1 MLPDTETI
9 ASVQHSD
16 EENASYHQISTYV
29 LEFFAAITN
38 YRKMLLDSCI
48 GRKIFLQ
55 LIRYDSSLPKL
66 I

>member
-29 LEFFAAITN
+29 LEFFAAVT
-38 YRKMLLDSCI
+38 
-48 GRKIFLQ
+48 
-55 LIRYDSSLPKL
+55 
-66 I
+66 